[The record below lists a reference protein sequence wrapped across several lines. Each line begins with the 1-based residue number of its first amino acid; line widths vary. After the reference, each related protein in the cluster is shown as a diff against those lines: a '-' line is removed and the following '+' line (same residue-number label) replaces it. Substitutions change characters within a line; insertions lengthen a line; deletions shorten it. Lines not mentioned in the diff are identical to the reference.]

1 LDTNVGL
8 GRRTRLGHY
17 TLAPLVGL
25 FALATPLVGQA
36 KQGPFYHVN
45 YYQVRPGDE
54 KAHDSAL
61 VNVLTPLFNEMVKR
75 KAMVSYLLLTKT
87 AGSGEYTNLTIVEVA
102 SPSSE
107 GGFQR
112 NLEAASQA
120 VFRKSWSDATARLNE
135 LRRLVHT
142 EAIHGG
148 WSTAL
153 TAALTAVPSNVPHV
167 SGALRGVSSPFLRF
181 RPPLGFGPCGAR
193 PDYGSRGWGLD
204 FSSVDRALAL
214 AVFEDATARHLQVTP
229 P

>member
-1 LDTNVGL
+1 MASDTNIGL
-8 GRRTRLGHY
+8 GRRTRPAY
-17 TLAPLVGL
+17 CTLAPLVGL

-36 KQGPFYHVN
+36 KPGPFYHVN

-87 AGSGEYTNLTIVEVA
+87 AGSREYTNLTIVEVA

-120 VFRKSWSDATARLNE
+120 LFRMSWSDATARLMSCAAWCTPSCT
-135 LRRLVHT
+135 RWLVNSPDRGTHRCPP
-142 EAIHGG
+142 ECPPRFGG
-148 WSTAL
+148 T
-153 TAALTAVPSNVPHV
+153 
-167 SGALRGVSSPFLRF
+167 F
-181 RPPLGFGPCGAR
+181 
-193 PDYGSRGWGLD
+193 
-204 FSSVDRALAL
+204 
-214 AVFEDATARHLQVTP
+214 
-229 P
+229 